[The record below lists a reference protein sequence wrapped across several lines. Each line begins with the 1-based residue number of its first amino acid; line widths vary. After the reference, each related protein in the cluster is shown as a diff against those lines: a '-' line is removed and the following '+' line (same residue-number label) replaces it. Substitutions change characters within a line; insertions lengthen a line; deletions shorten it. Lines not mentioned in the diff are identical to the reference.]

1 MAPPDY
7 FVLGL
12 ADNLPVRTAW
22 KEAEQTDGS
31 RADLLSE
38 TFFSALKLIGMRARL
53 SLKGKR
59 PAESRSQ
66 DAWEKSLFAK
76 DLGWR

>member
-1 MAPPDY
+1 VAPPDY

-12 ADNLPVRTAW
+12 VDNLPVRTAW

-38 TFFSALKLIGMRARL
+38 TFFSALYSNASSSRRSLDDAKATLDPETPFGALL
-53 SLKGKR
+53 SNR
-59 PAESRSQ
+59 
-66 DAWEKSLFAK
+66 
-76 DLGWR
+76 